1 MDVTPLV
8 REGLQ
13 LIQSYS
19 DKGFK
24 ITGTAHESAVFVF
37 PDETVPWNDVS
48 DLTSLTN
55 QSFDAL
61 VTQKNEIDVLLIG
74 MGKRMKP
81 LPADL
86 QKHLHANG
94 LYPDVMDTGAACRTF
109 NVLVAEGRRV
119 VAALLVHA

>member
-8 REGLQ
+8 RAGLQ

-37 PDETVPWNDVS
+37 ADETRSWPDVT
-48 DLTSLTN
+48 DLESLN
-55 QSFDAL
+55 NHSFDAL
-61 VTQKNEIDVLLIG
+61 VAQKDKIDVLLIG
-74 MGKRMKP
+74 TGKRMKP
-81 LPADL
+81 LPSAL
-86 QKHLHANG
+86 QQYLQENG

-119 VAALLVHA
+119 VAALLVSV

>member
-37 PDETVPWNDVS
+37 PDVTTPWLRVS
-48 DLTSLTN
+48 DVASLNPTH
-55 QSFDAL
+55 FEAL
-61 VTQKNEIDVLLIG
+61 VAQKEGIDVLLIG
-74 MGKRMKP
+74 TGKRLTP

-86 QKHLHANG
+86 LKHLHENG

-119 VAALLVHA
+119 VAALLVNL